1 MGSNLKIVYS
11 NKFFEEKM
19 NINTSLDLF
28 SNYLLRPQNLDVL
41 WKTDINIQ
49 LIKNVSLNLVTELFY
64 DDNISVILDS
74 TGEPGVALSFTEALL
89 IKYNIIF

>member
-1 MGSNLKIVYS
+1 MKR
-11 NKFFEEKM
+11 
-19 NINTSLDLF
+19 
-28 SNYLLRPQNLDVL
+28 YL
-41 WKTDINIQ
+41 IQ

-64 DDNISVILDS
+64 DDNINVILDS

>member
-1 MGSNLKIVYS
+1 
-11 NKFFEEKM
+11 
-19 NINTSLDLF
+19 
-28 SNYLLRPQNLDVL
+28 
-41 WKTDINIQ
+41 
-49 LIKNVSLNLVTELFY
+49 LNLVTELFY

>member
-1 MGSNLKIVYS
+1 
-11 NKFFEEKM
+11 M